1 MAKENAAEP
10 LEPVQPQDGSPQN
23 ADTIIPPNGLEIN
36 NDLQILRLGKGV
48 PAQDMVEL
56 VRKLYPKYDKTLHS
70 KCEHGS
76 EYGIEL
82 RADAKT
88 ALLGKYAPELL
99 KRHRNERRTKPK
111 RISVRV
117 TETVYA
123 LLQLELQQSGQTMQE
138 FIEAMLIK
146 QLTGGENGKH

>member
-76 EYGIEL
+76 
-82 RADAKT
+82 
-88 ALLGKYAPELL
+88 
-99 KRHRNERRTKPK
+99 
-111 RISVRV
+111 
-117 TETVYA
+117 
-123 LLQLELQQSGQTMQE
+123 
-138 FIEAMLIK
+138 
-146 QLTGGENGKH
+146 